1 MKKVALISLGCVK
14 NLVDSEVM
22 LGYLDKAGYTIVTDP
37 DDSDIIIINT
47 CSFIQPARKEAIDA
61 LKKAVEI
68 QRNKEKKKIVAAG
81 CYVERNKEDLKK
93 IFPQIDVWI
102 GVNDFDKIVQAVEGK
117 PFKSSTNCFL
127 YDHNSPRL
135 ISTPPAWAYVK
146 ISEGCSHQCSFC
158 AIPLIKGAYRSRSIS
173 SIVQEV
179 KELASKGVKEIN
191 LVSQDSTY
199 FYRDISLDN
208 GLPILLKELLGIKK
222 LEWIRILYG
231 HPEEIS
237 DALLDIMKEEKICSY
252 LDIPFQHSDPFIIKK
267 MKRALDG
274 KRALKLLQKI
284 RKKLPG
290 IAIRTSLVVGFPGEG
305 KKEFDDLSNFVK
317 EAKFDHMGVF
327 TYSREEGTDC
337 FTSGDPVKESEKRR
351 RKDEIMEIQAEIS
364 YQANKKYLNQK
375 IDVLIEGTLEADDR
389 GLLARGMFQAPE
401 VDGVVFINLEGK
413 VPDVIKTVHRVEI
426 IDTDIYDL
434 YGNLIK

>member
-1 MKKVALISLGCVK
+1 
-14 NLVDSEVM
+14 
-22 LGYLDKAGYTIVTDP
+22 
-37 DDSDIIIINT
+37 
-47 CSFIQPARKEAIDA
+47 
-61 LKKAVEI
+61 
-68 QRNKEKKKIVAAG
+68 
-81 CYVERNKEDLKK
+81 
-93 IFPQIDVWI
+93 
-102 GVNDFDKIVQAVEGK
+102 
-117 PFKSSTNCFL
+117 
-127 YDHNSPRL
+127 
-135 ISTPPAWAYVK
+135 PPAWAYVK

-237 DALLDIMKEEKICSY
+237 AALLDIMKEEKICSY

-267 MKRALDG
+267 MKRGLDG

-305 KKEFDDLSNFVK
+305 EKEFDDLSNFIK

-351 RKDEIMEIQAEIS
+351 RKDEIMAIQAEIS

-375 IDVLIEGTLEADDR
+375 IDVLIEGTSEADDR
-389 GLLARGMFQAPE
+389 VLLARGMFQAPE

-413 VPDVIKTVHRVEI
+413 VPDVINTVHRVEI